1 MQNYNFMDE
10 YLYTT
15 YKQRPA
21 SSSYGGADGFCYYG
35 SGANSYFELSCY
47 FCYLERLGYFYM
59 FFICSL

>member
-21 SSSYGGADGFCYYG
+21 SSSYGMLTG
-35 SGANSYFELSCY
+35 SVIWGLVKIPILSDNSL
-47 FCYLERLGYFYM
+47 RFYQ
-59 FFICSL
+59 SLCIQ